1 MHIYII
7 IMYDIDFLIELALKE
22 DLGDGDH
29 TSLATIPLNTKGKA
43 RLLVKEP
50 AVLAGVEMAQKIYAI
65 FDKNLKMKISFND
78 GDSVK
83 PGDVAYTVEGNI
95 HSILSTERLVLNFMQ
110 RMSGIAT
117 HTSRLVALTQGLKTK
132 LLDTRKTTPCLR
144 EIEKWAVRIGGG
156 INHRSGLFDMI
167 MIKDNHIDFC
177 GGIEKAIIATI
188 DYLNITG
195 KSLYII
201 IEARSMEDVSEI
213 LRVGQVQRI
222 MLDNFEVPILKEA
235 VKLINGTFETEAS
248 GGITE
253 KNLRAYAETGVDY
266 ISIGAL
272 THQIHSIDM
281 SLKAEI

>member
-7 IMYDIDFLIELALKE
+7 VMYDIDFLIELALKE

-50 AVLAGVEMAQKIYAI
+50 AVLAGVEMAQKIYAM
-65 FDKNLKMKISFND
+65 FDKNLKMKITFND
-78 GDSVK
+78 GDSVES
-83 PGDVAYTVEGNI
+83 GDVAYTVEGNI

-117 HTSRLVALTQGLKTK
+117 HTARLVALTQGLKTK

-156 INHRSGLFDMI
+156 INHRNGLYDMI

-177 GGIEKAIIATI
+177 GGIEKAIMATI
-188 DYLNITG
+188 DYLNTTG

-201 IEARSMEDVSEI
+201 IEARSMADVSEI
-213 LRVGQVQRI
+213 MRVGQVQRI
-222 MLDNFEVPILKEA
+222 MLDNFEVPVLKEA
-235 VKLINGTFETEAS
+235 VKLINGNFETEAS
-248 GGITE
+248 GGINE

>member
-50 AVLAGVEMAQKIYAI
+50 AVLAGVEMAQKIYAM

-132 LLDTRKTTPCLR
+132 LLDTRKTIPCLR

-156 INHRSGLFDMI
+156 INHRKGLYDMI

-201 IEARSMEDVSEI
+201 IEARSMDDVNEI

-222 MLDNFEVPILKEA
+222 MLDNFEVPLLKEA